1 MRAKKRHSMLA
12 IILMLGIGIPGSIG
26 IFAVQ
31 AKASE
36 IQAGLSNALQ
46 AVFTSTPTWTSTS
59 LPDQAFTGTPP
70 GLSNVLLTPTSN
82 PASRVYA
89 YIQAPSG
96 TLDQPYVIL
105 RAFTTLPTT
114 ESISMIGGLVNS
126 KQFVCQGDT
135 CILYLDGSSNLVF
148 RAYTNTGATSD
159 DVIASVNVD
168 SSTDGYTVTITSINQ
183 YTTFTNYCSNV
194 WGAYDE
200 NNATWD
206 DFAQFPY
213 ELNTKKTLHTLA
225 TQLLLNGI
233 VDASDC
239 PTGGLSLSLDWPTAC
254 GLEKAT
260 PKMIEWQNQ
269 YDDYIWLASKD
280 NGIPPRILKTMFE
293 IESQFWPGNSR
304 FYVDEYGLGQ
314 LNQLGVDV
322 LLRRDPSLYQ
332 QVCPG
337 VLANCTSPYVSLPP
351 VEQAMIRGAV
361 TSLTDASCP
370 TCDYGLDLAKAKES
384 VSLFSRL
391 LRANCEQVDYILALA
406 IKPDADA
413 DAATSTA
420 VVATVAAGGQA
431 GSGLTS
437 YEDYW
442 RFTFAAYHSGLSCL
456 QNAVIATKK
465 DKLDVTWE
473 NVSKKLKCK
482 GGADYVDG
490 FMETLLAYDAYR
502 YQTTK
507 DDIAAVP
514 VSTLAPTSTAI
525 PSPTVAI
532 STAKVKVQVFM
543 DRNGNK
549 QPDDGEW
556 IDAMSVLLTTS
567 NNEELRQRTVNGITV
582 FDMTGYP
589 PGLGIT
595 VSLPGLYRSENL
607 TLPEQGEVLV
617 TFMFEQPVLPTSL
630 P

>member
-1 MRAKKRHSMLA
+1 MRARKRHSMLA
-12 IILMLGIGIPGSIG
+12 VILMLGIGIPGSIG

-31 AKASE
+31 AKAGE
-36 IQAGLSNALQ
+36 IQSGLSNVLQ
-46 AVFTSTPTWTSTS
+46 AVFTATPTATTPAELS
-59 LPDQAFTGTPP
+59 LTGTPN
-70 GLSNVLLTPTSN
+70 GASDLLVTLSSTTS
-82 PASRVYA
+82 SQVYA
-89 YIQAPSG
+89 YVQAPSG
-96 TLDQPYVIL
+96 ALEKPYVIL
-105 RAFTTLPTT
+105 KAFTATPTAN
-114 ESISMIGGLVNS
+114 SISMISGLVNS
-126 KQFVCQGDT
+126 KQFVCPGDT
-135 CILYLDGSSNLVF
+135 CILYLDASSNLVF
-148 RAYTNTGATSD
+148 RAYTDTGASSD
-159 DVIASVNVD
+159 EVIASINVD
-168 SSTDGYTVTITSINQ
+168 SGPDGYTVSVTSVNQ
-183 YTTFTNYCSNV
+183 FTTFTNACSNI

-200 NNATWD
+200 VNATWD
-206 DFAQFPY
+206 DFVQFPY

-233 VDASDC
+233 VDASSC
-239 PTGGLSLSLDWPTAC
+239 PAGGLSLSLDWPTAC

-280 NGIPPRILKTMFE
+280 NGIPPKILKTLFE

-304 FYVDEYGLGQ
+304 FYVDEFGLGQ

-322 LLRRDPSLYQ
+322 LLRRDPALYD

-391 LRANCEQVDYILALA
+391 LKANCEQVDYLLALA
-406 IKPDADA
+406 VKPDLDA
-413 DAATSTA
+413 DSATATA
-420 VVATVAAGGQA
+420 VVATVIAGGD
-431 GSGLTS
+431 SPLTS

-456 QNAVIATKK
+456 QDAVLATKK
-465 DKLDVTWE
+465 AKLPVTWE
-473 NVSKKLKCK
+473 NVSDKFKCK
-482 GGADYVDG
+482 GGTDYVDG
-490 FMETLLAYDAYR
+490 FMETLFAFDSYR
-502 YQTTK
+502 FRTTK
-507 DDIAAVP
+507 EDVAAVP
-514 VSTLAPTSTAI
+514 VSTIVPTRTPV
-525 PSPTVAI
+525 PSPTVVI
-532 STAKVKVQVFM
+532 STAQVRVQVFM

-549 QPDDGEW
+549 QPDEGEW

-567 NNEELRQRTVNGITV
+567 NNESITQRTVNGVTV
-582 FDMTGYP
+582 FDMNGYP

-595 VSLPGLYRSENL
+595 VSLPGLYRSESL

>member
-12 IILMLGIGIPGSIG
+12 VILMLGIGIPGSIG

-31 AKASE
+31 AKAGE
-36 IQAGLSNALQ
+36 IQTGLSNALQ
-46 AVFTSTPTWTSTS
+46 AVFTSTPTGTATTPPSQF
-59 LPDQAFTGTPP
+59 LTGTP
-70 GLSNVLLTPTSN
+70 GGSSDLSITPTSN
-82 PASRVYA
+82 PSSRVHA

-96 TLDQPYVIL
+96 PQDKPFVIL
-105 RAFTTLPTT
+105 KAFTSKPTT
-114 ESISMIGGLVNS
+114 ESISMISGLVNS
-126 KQFVCQGDT
+126 KQFVCPGDT
-135 CILYLDGSSNLVF
+135 CILYLEGSSNLVF
-148 RAYTNTGATSD
+148 RAYTDTGAASD

-168 SSTDGYTVTITSINQ
+168 SGPDGYIVSVTSINQ
-183 YTTFTNYCSNV
+183 FTTFTNACSNT

-200 NNATWD
+200 VNAKWD
-206 DFAQFPY
+206 DFVQAPY

-233 VDASDC
+233 VDASSC
-239 PTGGLSLSLDWPTAC
+239 PAGGLSLSLDWPTAC

-280 NGIPPRILKTMFE
+280 DGIPPKILKTLFE

-322 LLRRDPSLYQ
+322 LLRRDPTLYQ

-361 TSLTDASCP
+361 VSMTDASCP

-391 LRANCEQVDYILALA
+391 LKANCEQVDYVLALA
-406 IKPDADA
+406 VKPDADA
-413 DAATSTA
+413 DAATATA
-420 VVATVAAGGQA
+420 VVATVIAGGD
-431 GSGLTS
+431 SPLTS

-442 RFTFAAYHSGLSCL
+442 RFTFTAYHSGLSCL
-456 QNAVIATKK
+456 QDAVLATKK
-465 DKLDVTWE
+465 EKLPVTWE
-473 NVSKKLKCK
+473 NVSDNLKCK

-490 FMETLLAYDAYR
+490 FMETLFAFDSYN

-507 DDIAAVP
+507 VEDVAAVP
-514 VSTLAPTSTAI
+514 VSTIVPTFTAV
-525 PSPTVAI
+525 PSPTVVI
-532 STAKVKVQVFM
+532 STANVKVQVFM

-567 NNEELRQRTVNGITV
+567 NNEEIRQRTVNGITI

-595 VSLPGLYRSENL
+595 VSLPGLYRSESL

>member
-12 IILMLGIGIPGSIG
+12 VILMLGIGIPGSIG

-31 AKASE
+31 AKAGE
-36 IQAGLSNALQ
+36 IQTGLSNALQ
-46 AVFTSTPTWTSTS
+46 AVFTSTPTGTATTPPDLS
-59 LPDQAFTGTPP
+59 LTGTP
-70 GLSNVLLTPTSN
+70 GGSSDLLITPTSN

-96 TLDQPYVIL
+96 PQEKPFVIL
-105 RAFTTLPTT
+105 KAFTSKPTA
-114 ESISMIGGLVNS
+114 ESISMISGLVNS

-148 RAYTNTGATSD
+148 RAYTDTGAASD

-168 SSTDGYTVTITSINQ
+168 SGPDGYIVSVTSINQ
-183 YTTFTNYCSNV
+183 FTTFTNACSNT

-200 NNATWD
+200 VNAKWD
-206 DFAQFPY
+206 DFVQAPY

-233 VDASDC
+233 VDASSC
-239 PTGGLSLSLDWPTAC
+239 PAGGLSLSLDWPTAC

-280 NGIPPRILKTMFE
+280 DGIPPKILKTMFE

-322 LLRRDPSLYQ
+322 LLRRDPTLYQ

-361 TSLTDASCP
+361 VNMTDASCP

-391 LRANCEQVDYILALA
+391 LKANCEQVDYILALA
-406 IKPDADA
+406 ITPDPDA
-413 DAATSTA
+413 DAATATA
-420 VVATVAAGGQA
+420 VVATVVAGGD
-431 GSGLTS
+431 SPLTS

-442 RFTFAAYHSGLSCL
+442 RFTFTAYHSGLSCL
-456 QNAVIATKK
+456 QDAVLATKK
-465 DKLDVTWE
+465 EKLPVTWE
-473 NVSKKLKCK
+473 NVSDKLKCK

-490 FMETLLAYDAYR
+490 FMETLFAFDSYN

-507 DDIAAVP
+507 VEDVAAVP
-514 VSTLAPTSTAI
+514 VSTIVPTSTAV
-525 PSPTVAI
+525 PTSTVVI
-532 STAKVKVQVFM
+532 STANVKVQVFM

-549 QPDDGEW
+549 QPDAGEW

-567 NNEELRQRTVNGITV
+567 NNEEIRQRTVNGITV

-595 VSLPGLYRSENL
+595 VSLPGLYRSESL

>member
-12 IILMLGIGIPGSIG
+12 VILMLGIGIPGSIG

-31 AKASE
+31 AKAGE
-36 IQAGLSNALQ
+36 IQTGLSAALQ
-46 AVFTSTPTWTSTS
+46 AIFTSTPTQTATSQ
-59 LPDQAFTGTPP
+59 PDQSLTGTPGGSLNP
-70 GLSNVLLTPTSN
+70 LTTPTSN

-89 YIQAPSG
+89 YIQAPYG
-96 TLDQPYVIL
+96 PQEQPYVIL
-105 RAFTTLPTT
+105 KAFTSTPTS
-114 ESISMIGGLVNS
+114 ESISNIAGLVNS
-126 KQFVCQGDT
+126 RQFTCPGDT
-135 CILYLDGSSNLVF
+135 CILYLQDSSNLIF
-148 RAYTNTGATSD
+148 RAYTNTGASSE
-159 DVIASVNVD
+159 DVIASVNVA
-168 SSTDGYTVTITSINQ
+168 SGPDGYTVTITSINQ
-183 YTTFTNYCSNV
+183 FTTFTNACANI

-206 DFAQFPY
+206 DFVQFPY
-213 ELNTKKTLHTLA
+213 ELNTRKTLHTLA

-239 PTGGLSLSLDWPTAC
+239 PAGGLSLSLDWPTAC

-280 NGIPPRILKTMFE
+280 YGIPPKILKTMFE
-293 IESQFWPGNSR
+293 IESQFWPANSR

-332 QVCPG
+332 KVCPG

-351 VEQAMIRGAV
+351 AEQAMIRGALV
-361 TSLTDASCP
+361 SMTDASCP
-370 TCDYGLDLAKAKES
+370 TCDYGLDLGKAKES
-384 VSLFSRL
+384 VALYAQL
-391 LRANCEQVDYILALA
+391 LKANCEQVDYNLSLA
-406 IKPDADA
+406 ITPDKDADQA
-413 DAATSTA
+413 TATAA
-420 VVATVAAGGQA
+420 VATVLAGGDTT
-431 GSGLTS
+431 LTS

-442 RFTFAAYHSGLSCL
+442 RFTLAAYHSGLSCL
-456 QNAVIATKK
+456 QNAITATKK
-465 DKLDVTWE
+465 EKLPVNWE
-473 NVSKKLKCK
+473 NVSDKLKCR

-490 FMETLLAYDAYR
+490 FMANLQAFDTYR
-502 YQTTK
+502 FQSTK
-507 DDIAAVP
+507 EDVAAVP
-514 VSTLAPTSTAI
+514 VSTIVPTLTAV
-525 PSPTVAI
+525 PSATAAI
-532 STAKVKVQVFM
+532 STAQVKVQVFM

-549 QPDDGEW
+549 QADEGEW

-589 PGLGIT
+589 PGLGIN

-607 TLPEQGEVLV
+607 TLPQQGEVLV